1 MSFLLSSQRLCGQFD
16 LACVILGM
24 GFGREITI
32 DSSE

>member
-1 MSFLLSSQRLCGQFD
+1 MSFLLSSQRLYGQFD
-16 LACVILGM
+16 LAWLILGM